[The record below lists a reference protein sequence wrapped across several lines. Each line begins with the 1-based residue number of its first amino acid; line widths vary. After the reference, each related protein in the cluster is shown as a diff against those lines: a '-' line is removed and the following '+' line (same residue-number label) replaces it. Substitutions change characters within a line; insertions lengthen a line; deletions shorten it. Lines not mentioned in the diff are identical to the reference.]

1 MACLIHLTP
10 LNAGTPPNG
19 RWFLIGAPAGFAG
32 NLSVSCTGSP
42 PWVLNTGLPS
52 NSNPLDASCANKY
65 DIWVGTS
72 VMVTGTYTFAFVSP
86 DTENAFSCIVA
97 PGEEPAGCDACSFFE
112 IEVIQNTSDNPIQE
126 ICEATGTYNLYQLAG
141 LNCADYSLDYQA
153 GSPQD
158 ADFETSWNNSCP
170 TKGDF
175 NSALITPAKYYF
187 EFVRNDALPDCDT
200 CTIVLELTISDL
212 PFTGYSQTDS
222 YCLI

>member
-19 RWFLIGAPAGFAG
+19 RWFLVGAPGGFAG

-52 NSNPLDASCANKY
+52 YTTPLDAACTDKY

-72 VMVTGTYTFAFVSP
+72 ILVPGTYLFAFVSP
-86 DTENAFSCIVA
+86 DTENASICLEA
-97 PGEEPAGCDACSFFE
+97 PEEEPVGCGDCSFFE
-112 IEVIQNTSDNPIQE
+112 IEVIQNATNNPIQE

-153 GSPQD
+153 GSPED
-158 ADFETSWNNSCP
+158 TDFETTWGNSCT
-170 TKGDF
+170 TKGNFD
-175 NSALITPAKYYF
+175 SALITPDVYYF
-187 EFVRNDALPDCDT
+187 QFTRNNALPDCED
-200 CTIVLELTISDL
+200 CTVILELTVSDA
-212 PFTGYSQTDS
+212 PFTGYSQFDT
-222 YCLI
+222 YCLT